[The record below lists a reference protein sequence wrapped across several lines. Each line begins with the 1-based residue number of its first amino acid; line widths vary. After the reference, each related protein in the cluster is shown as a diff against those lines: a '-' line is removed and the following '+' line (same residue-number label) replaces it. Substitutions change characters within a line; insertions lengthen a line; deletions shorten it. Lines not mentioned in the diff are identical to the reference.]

1 MNNKNKQSLIS
12 GENKQSLFLAN
23 ARNKQSK
30 IKEFVGTVISDKMEK
45 TVVVEVVRVKPH
57 PLYRKIVKKRK
68 KFYAH
73 DELKAKTG
81 DKVRI
86 RECRPLSKMKRF
98 MTIEITNVK
107 RPASRGRS
115 RKK

>member
-1 MNNKNKQSLIS
+1 MKSKGKKNQT
-12 GENKQSLFLAN
+12 
-23 ARNKQSK
+23 
-30 IKEFVGTVISDKMEK
+30 KEFVGTVISDKMEK

-57 PLYRKIVKKRK
+57 PLYRKIIKKRK

-73 DELKAKTG
+73 DELKAKNG
-81 DKVRI
+81 DKVKI

-98 MTIEITNVK
+98 ITVK
-107 RPASRGRS
+107 IIKVKKPASKGRP